1 MHTSELQQIWEKT
14 KGHCHFCG
22 DPVDF
27 DKRGWRDGELAG
39 YWEVDHVIQRDK
51 GGSAHSENCLP
62 ACTRCNRL
70 RWHRSGEQ
78 VRELLFLGL
87 RSITKRW
94 SMPVHDWKRPKPVR
108 CWFRVKTGCVES
120 VQYFVHG
127 SDAVVKSR
135 WTQFVG
141 CSSLLI
147 PLANYAAPNITRSNR
162 ANLVTALGFSAN
174 QSATR
179 ITFIAQAV
187 SKCCKH
193 VFSNPKYLERR
204 NSNARTPTEML
215 PSIPALFA
223 YSDLN
228 ASVSSRA
235 RAATRAS

>member
-1 MHTSELQQIWEKT
+1 MPECS
-14 KGHCHFCG
+14 
-22 DPVDF
+22 
-27 DKRGWRDGELAG
+27 
-39 YWEVDHVIQRDK
+39 
-51 GGSAHSENCLP
+51 SATESF
-62 ACTRCNRL
+62 RL
-70 RWHRSGEQ
+70 RVAGMAVFKTLCSSRFLHSLRIEAEFVGWVHASGITGAFNQ
-78 VRELLFLGL
+78 IRVSPELLFLGL

-187 SKCCKH
+187 SKCCEH